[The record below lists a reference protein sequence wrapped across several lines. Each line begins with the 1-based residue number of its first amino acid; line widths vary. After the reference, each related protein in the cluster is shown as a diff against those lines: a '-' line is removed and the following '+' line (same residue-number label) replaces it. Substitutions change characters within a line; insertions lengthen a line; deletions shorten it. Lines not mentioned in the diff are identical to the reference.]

1 MVKSFL
7 TTLAVLLMC
16 VLVVMDHFRLGTAFY
31 EFDLARD
38 YHTEQ
43 LGDFAVEAQ
52 AINFAK
58 VSQEIASIQTKR
70 VDDLLGTLKITSAT
84 LDETREYGARLLA
97 AVDASA
103 KQISELI
110 NDNAALQSQIDNNE
124 TEIQALRDKIDALAK
139 ELEEARKP
147 KEPVDIVS

>member
-1 MVKSFL
+1 MVRSFL
-7 TTLAVLLMC
+7 LTVSILLMC
-16 VLVVMDHFRLGTAFY
+16 SVVALDHFRLGTAFY

-43 LGDFAVEAQ
+43 LASFAGEEQ

-70 VDDLLGTLKITSAT
+70 VDDLLGTLKITSAS
-84 LDETREYGARLLA
+84 LNETRDYASRLLA

-110 NDNAALQSQIDNNE
+110 DDNASLQSQIDQKE
-124 TEIQALRDKIDALAK
+124 SEIQALRDKIDTLTK
-139 ELEEARKP
+139 EFEATNGNL
-147 KEPVDIVS
+147 